1 MTVIPPSPDHP
12 PAAPRAVGYE
22 EVTDPDF
29 RAHAEATFHQDRPL
43 RGGLLLRGHCPRC
56 GHYMTY
62 YATNVVVRGL
72 LPPRRTRPP
81 APTAGSDLTVIC
93 TCEESHAGRPESYH
107 GCGAY
112 WLHQTGP
119 A

>member
-1 MTVIPPSPDHP
+1 MTVIPPRDEP
-12 PAAPRAVGYE
+12 PAAARVVGYV
-22 EVTDPDF
+22 EVTDPGF
-29 RAHAEATFHQDRPL
+29 RTHAEATFRQDRPS

-62 YATNVVVRGL
+62 YATDVVVRGL
-72 LPPRRTRPP
+72 LPLRRPRPP
-81 APTAGSDLTVIC
+81 TPAAGGDLTVIC
-93 TCEESHAGRPESYH
+93 TCAEEHAGRPEDYE

-112 WLHQTGP
+112 WLHQAGP